1 MRARV
6 CVPFSE
12 SVLGMLVD
20 VCTSCL
26 TEWGLTYLSTYSRVC
41 IRAIHDYV
49 CVRTGQVRV
58 YIVYVRML
66 VVLQDDDYRL

>member
-1 MRARV
+1 M
-6 CVPFSE
+6 CVPISE

-26 TEWGLTYLSTYSRVC
+26 TEWGLTYLGTYSRVC
-41 IRAIHDYV
+41 MHAIHEYV

-58 YIVYVRML
+58 CML
-66 VVLQDDDYRL
+66 VVLQDDEYRL